1 MKTLRLTLMA
11 VLCAGLVA
19 CATQPQ
25 NMSSQNGNG
34 TSGGSG
40 ANSGAGNGGLSTTT
54 LGQGGQ
60 GSNGGANMSLN
71 NPNSKLAQ
79 RTFYFDFDSS
89 EVAQKYMPVLQAHA
103 KYLINHP
110 SAHVRLEGNTDE
122 RGTREYNLAL
132 GERRSQSIEQILVLD
147 GAPKS
152 QITTVSYGEENPVC
166 TQHDD
171 QCWSKNRRVNL
182 VYTSK

>member
-11 VLCAGLVA
+11 MLCIGLAA
-19 CATQPQ
+19 CATHPQ

-34 TSGGSG
+34 TSGGG
-40 ANSGAGNGGLSTTT
+40 TNNGGSGGGMSTTT
-54 LGQGGQ
+54 MGQGGQ
-60 GSNGGANMSLN
+60 GNGGGNMSLN
-71 NPNSKLAQ
+71 NANSKLAQ
-79 RTFYFDFDSS
+79 RTFYFPFDSS
-89 EVAQKYMPVLQAHA
+89 DVAQKYMPILQAHA
-103 KYLINHP
+103 KYLINHS

-132 GERRSQSIEQILVLD
+132 GERRSKSIQQILVLD

-166 TQHDD
+166 TQHNK